1 MDLACPARQSII
13 EHLDK
18 RVADEADYK
27 DNHCNSKYF
36 GGIKLSAVAL
46 RQRAEVFTAA
56 ALKRDCDK
64 DTLER
69 SKSPGW
75 RISKSRPLS
84 STGKAPGFSS

>member
-46 RQRAEVFTAA
+46 RERAEA
-56 ALKRDCDK
+56 DK
-64 DTLER
+64 GDEHLTIDHSLYR
-69 SKSPGW
+69 
-75 RISKSRPLS
+75 
-84 STGKAPGFSS
+84 APYAEADAGEHQR

>member
-1 MDLACPARQSII
+1 MDLACPARQPII

-46 RQRAEVFTAA
+46 RQRAKA
-56 ALKRDCDK
+56 DK
-64 DTLER
+64 GDEHLTIDHSLDR
-69 SKSPGW
+69 
-75 RISKSRPLS
+75 
-84 STGKAPGFSS
+84 APHAKTDACEYQR